1 MKIHISFTRQL
12 CQLYRFF
19 PPWHQLFYSCN
30 NKIFLIFSISDMHLF
45 IFSSFAYLLL
55 AWSKEKNQV
64 IIMFLFI
71 NVSFYPYYSMIW
83 FPFYGILPLITKKV
97 TEKIWSSN
105 KVFNCFI
112 MLNNTPTLQN
122 QTAYL
127 FKYSIIS
134 RTFLS

>member
-12 CQLYRFF
+12 CQQFF
-19 PPWHQLFYSCN
+19 PPWQQLFYSCN

-71 NVSFYPYYSMIW
+71 TVSFYPYYSMIW

-97 TEKIWSSN
+97 TEKIRSSN

-122 QTAYL
+122 QTVYL